1 MTAQLAL
8 SFYLCRMKKEGVFW
22 VLLFI
27 PIFVLAQKFDQ
38 DSLILVAG
46 DSIPTYGIPLKEVVV
61 FKPLRFK
68 DREEFNRYLILR
80 RRVLRVYPYAKLA
93 AERLTVLNERLDQID
108 TKRGKKKYMKRLED
122 FVYEEFEEEL
132 KKLSKSQGKIL
143 IRLVHRQTGSTT
155 FELVKKLRNGWKAFI
170 YQTTASLFSLS
181 LKEKYNP
188 SEVLEDYLIED
199 ILQRAFADQYLI
211 EQPPALT
218 YDLNALYQNWKD
230 KD

>member
-1 MTAQLAL
+1 
-8 SFYLCRMKKEGVFW
+8 MKFGWFFFL
-22 VLLFI
+22 LLF
-27 PIFVLAQKFDQ
+27 FSFFAKAQDYSK
-38 DSLILVAG
+38 DSLILVEG
-46 DSIPTYGIPLKEVVV
+46 DSLPTYGISLKEVIV
-61 FKPLRFK
+61 FQPLRFK
-68 DREEFNRYLILR
+68 NREELNRYLILR

-108 TKRGKKKYMKRLED
+108 TKRGKKKYLKRLED
-122 FVYEEFEEEL
+122 FVYDEFEEEL

-155 FELVKKLRNGWKAFI
+155 FDLIKELRNGWKAFF

-188 SEVLEDYLIED
+188 AEVLEDYLIED

-211 EQPPALT
+211 EQAAAID
-218 YDLNALYQNWKD
+218 YDLDALYQHWKEKD
-230 KD
+230 K

>member
-1 MTAQLAL
+1 
-8 SFYLCRMKKEGVFW
+8 MKKEGVFW

-68 DREEFNRYLILR
+68 DREELNRYLILR

-170 YQTTASLFSLS
+170 YQTTASLFRLS

>member
-1 MTAQLAL
+1 
-8 SFYLCRMKKEGVFW
+8 MKFGWFFFL
-22 VLLFI
+22 LLF
-27 PIFVLAQKFDQ
+27 FSVFAKAQDYSK
-38 DSLILVAG
+38 DSLLLVEG
-46 DSIPTYGIPLKEVVV
+46 DSLPTYGIPLKEVIV
-61 FKPLRFK
+61 FQPLRFK
-68 DREEFNRYLILR
+68 NREELNRYLILR

-108 TKRGKKKYMKRLED
+108 SKRGKKKYLKRLED

-143 IRLVHRQTGSTT
+143 IRLVYRQTGSTT
-155 FELVKKLRNGWKAFI
+155 FELVKELRNGWKAFL

-188 SEVLEDYLIED
+188 AEVLEDYLIED

-211 EQPPALT
+211 EQAAAID
-218 YDLNALYQNWKD
+218 YDLDALYQHWKEKD
-230 KD
+230 K

>member
-1 MTAQLAL
+1 
-8 SFYLCRMKKEGVFW
+8 MKKEGVFW

-68 DREEFNRYLILR
+68 DREELNRYLILR

-170 YQTTASLFSLS
+170 YQTTASLFRLS

-218 YDLNALYQNWKD
+218 YDLNALYQNWKN

>member
-1 MTAQLAL
+1 
-8 SFYLCRMKKEGVFW
+8 MKFGWFFFL
-22 VLLFI
+22 LLF
-27 PIFVLAQKFDQ
+27 FSVFAKAQDYSK
-38 DSLILVAG
+38 DSLLLVEG
-46 DSIPTYGIPLKEVVV
+46 DSLPAYGIPLKEVIV
-61 FKPLRFK
+61 FQPLRFK
-68 DREEFNRYLILR
+68 NREELNRYLILR

-108 TKRGKKKYMKRLED
+108 SKRGKKKYLKRLED

-143 IRLVHRQTGSTT
+143 IRLVYRQTGSTT
-155 FELVKKLRNGWKAFI
+155 FELVKELRNGWKAFL

-188 SEVLEDYLIED
+188 AEVLEDYLIED

-211 EQPPALT
+211 EQAAAID
-218 YDLNALYQNWKD
+218 YDLDALYQHWKEKD
-230 KD
+230 K

>member
-68 DREEFNRYLILR
+68 DREELNRYLILR

-170 YQTTASLFSLS
+170 YQTTASLFRLS

-218 YDLNALYQNWKD
+218 YDLNALYQNWKN

>member
-1 MTAQLAL
+1 
-8 SFYLCRMKKEGVFW
+8 MKFGWFFFL
-22 VLLFI
+22 LLF
-27 PIFVLAQKFDQ
+27 FSVFAKAQDYRK
-38 DSLILVAG
+38 DSLILVEG
-46 DSIPTYGIPLKEVVV
+46 DSLPTYGIPLKEVIV
-61 FKPLRFK
+61 FQPLRFK
-68 DREEFNRYLILR
+68 NSEELNRYLILR

-108 TKRGKKKYMKRLED
+108 SKRGKKKYLKRLED

-155 FELVKKLRNGWKAFI
+155 FELVKELRNGWKAFL

-188 SEVLEDYLIED
+188 AEVLEDYLIED

-211 EQPPALT
+211 EQAAAID
-218 YDLNALYQNWKD
+218 YDLDALYQHWKEKD
-230 KD
+230 K

>member
-1 MTAQLAL
+1 LTAQLAL

>member
-1 MTAQLAL
+1 
-8 SFYLCRMKKEGVFW
+8 MKCAWFFFL
-22 VLLFI
+22 LLF
-27 PIFVLAQKFDQ
+27 FSVFAKAQDYSK
-38 DSLILVAG
+38 DSLLLVEG
-46 DSIPTYGIPLKEVVV
+46 DSLPTYGIPLKEVIV
-61 FKPLRFK
+61 FQPLRFK
-68 DREEFNRYLILR
+68 NREELNRYLILR

-108 TKRGKKKYMKRLED
+108 SKRGKKKYLKRLED

-155 FELVKKLRNGWKAFI
+155 FELVKELRNGWKAFL

-188 SEVLEDYLIED
+188 AEVLEDYLIED

-211 EQPPALT
+211 EQAAAID
-218 YDLNALYQNWKD
+218 YDLDALYQHWKEKD
-230 KD
+230 K

>member
-1 MTAQLAL
+1 
-8 SFYLCRMKKEGVFW
+8 MKFGWFFFL
-22 VLLFI
+22 LLF
-27 PIFVLAQKFDQ
+27 FSVFAKAQDYSK
-38 DSLILVAG
+38 DSLLLVEG
-46 DSIPTYGIPLKEVVV
+46 DSLPTYGIPLKEVIV
-61 FKPLRFK
+61 FQPLRFK
-68 DREEFNRYLILR
+68 NREELNRYLILR

-93 AERLTVLNERLDQID
+93 AERLTVLNERLDRID
-108 TKRGKKKYMKRLED
+108 SKRGKKKYLKRLED

-155 FELVKKLRNGWKAFI
+155 FELVKELRNGWKAFL

-188 SEVLEDYLIED
+188 AEVLEDYLIED

-211 EQPPALT
+211 EQAAAID
-218 YDLNALYQNWKD
+218 YDLDALYQHWKEKD
-230 KD
+230 K

>member
-1 MTAQLAL
+1 
-8 SFYLCRMKKEGVFW
+8 MKFSW
-22 VLLFI
+22 FFFLLLF
-27 PIFVLAQKFDQ
+27 FSVFAKAQDYSK
-38 DSLILVAG
+38 DSLLLVEG
-46 DSIPTYGIPLKEVVV
+46 DSLPTYGIPLKEVIV
-61 FKPLRFK
+61 FQPLRFK
-68 DREEFNRYLILR
+68 NREELNRYLILR

-108 TKRGKKKYMKRLED
+108 SKRGKKKYLKRLED

-155 FELVKKLRNGWKAFI
+155 FELVKELRNGWKAFL

-188 SEVLEDYLIED
+188 AEVLEDYLIED

-211 EQPPALT
+211 EQAAAID
-218 YDLNALYQNWKD
+218 YDLDALYQHWKEKD
-230 KD
+230 K

>member
-1 MTAQLAL
+1 
-8 SFYLCRMKKEGVFW
+8 MKKEGVFW

-68 DREEFNRYLILR
+68 DREELNRYLILR

>member
-1 MTAQLAL
+1 
-8 SFYLCRMKKEGVFW
+8 MKFGWFFFL
-22 VLLFI
+22 LLF
-27 PIFVLAQKFDQ
+27 FSVFAKAQDYSK
-38 DSLILVAG
+38 DSLILVEG
-46 DSIPTYGIPLKEVVV
+46 DSLPTYGIPLKEVIV
-61 FKPLRFK
+61 FQPLRFK
-68 DREEFNRYLILR
+68 NSEELNRYLILR

-108 TKRGKKKYMKRLED
+108 SKRGKKKYLKRLED

-143 IRLVHRQTGSTT
+143 IRLVYRQTGSTT
-155 FELVKKLRNGWKAFI
+155 FELVKELRNGWKAFL

-188 SEVLEDYLIED
+188 AEVLEDYLIED

-211 EQPPALT
+211 EQAAAID
-218 YDLNALYQNWKD
+218 YDLDALYQHWKEKD
-230 KD
+230 K

>member
-1 MTAQLAL
+1 
-8 SFYLCRMKKEGVFW
+8 MKKEGVFW

-68 DREEFNRYLILR
+68 DREELNRYLILR

-218 YDLNALYQNWKD
+218 YDLNAIYQNWKD